1 MSMRLVGKSLAAL
14 WVALTP
20 MAATA
25 QTDAVPRI
33 QPCALRDDAPL
44 ETSAAMEKLLARIKA
59 RYPKA
64 SILKIDRTSQDLEGW
79 ILTYKVKLFP
89 PDGRI
94 VWLKFDARTL
104 EALEGASADARGYRE
119 CKTGHS

>member
-1 MSMRLVGKSLAAL
+1 MNVIRKSLAAVSL
-14 WVALTP
+14 MLIP
-20 MAATA
+20 ISATA
-25 QTDAVPRI
+25 QTDAVPRA
-33 QPCALRDDAPL
+33 QPCALHSDTPV
-44 ETSAAMEKLLARIKA
+44 ETTAAMEQLLARIKA
-59 RYPKA
+59 SYPKA

-79 ILTYKVKLFP
+79 ILTYKVKIFP

-104 EALEGASADARGYRE
+104 EPLEGSSADSRGNPE